1 MHGVTPPEVQSYMN
15 DLDINYTKEAFLNPI
30 NLGFLIMAMLTAFFL
45 SGSEPWFNLIL
56 IMSAA
61 LELMYLGVVPRN
73 ERFRRAVRS
82 QRAREHA
89 KPPSQKEIFQLLT
102 RTSQRRYARLRKLE
116 KDISTNYRKLS
127 YATQG
132 LLDSHLKK
140 IDGLLDS
147 YLNLLYQS
155 ERYEHTVQSGTESEV
170 VQAIASL
177 REDMADDSAKVKAIK
192 ERRLHILEQ
201 RLERFKKS
209 HENLEIIEAQLETIE
224 DVVKYIHEQSLTLR
238 NPEEITFQLDTLLS
252 EVEETEAAIEE
263 IEDVFSPSTD
273 LLGDMDTYRAGEELE
288 EPPPQS
294 ERTRARS

>member
-1 MHGVTPPEVQSYMN
+1 MN
-15 DLDINYTKEAFLNPI
+15 DVDINYTKEAFLNPM

-45 SGSEPWFNLIL
+45 SGSEPWFNLVL
-56 IMSAA
+56 IMAAA

-73 ERFRRAVRS
+73 DRFRRHIRS
-82 QRAREHA
+82 QRAAEHA

-102 RTSQRRYARLRKLE
+102 KTSQRRYARLRKLE

-132 LLDSHLKK
+132 LLESHLDK

-147 YLNLLYQS
+147 YLNLLYQK
-155 ERYEHTVQSGTESEV
+155 ERYEYTIQTGTEGEV
-170 VQAIASL
+170 VQAISTL
-177 REDMADDSAKVKAIK
+177 REDMADDSERVRAIK
-192 ERRLHILEQ
+192 ERRLRILEQ
-201 RLERFKKS
+201 RLDRFKRS
-209 HENLEIIEAQLETIE
+209 NENLEIIEAQLETIE

-263 IEDVFSPSTD
+263 IEEVFSSSAD
-273 LLGDMDTYRAGEELE
+273 LLSEIDTFESKEEE
-288 EPPPQS
+288 
-294 ERTRARS
+294 ARPASDRSRMRG